1 MTPAQCGAVRALIN
15 MSHAELAGAAAVP
28 LALIADF
35 ESGAGTPRPADVD
48 RGRDAH
54 YWAPPAQSRTC
65 GFPAYGSHL
74 G

>member
-35 ESGAGTPRPADVD
+35 ESGAGTPRPADVEAIQKVLERAGVEFVD
-48 RGRDAH
+48 EIGVKLSARR
-54 YWAPPAQSRTC
+54 R
-65 GFPAYGSHL
+65 
-74 G
+74 